1 MPSCLG
7 LYTDKNMVKYAKLTT
22 DKNSEKYILDAF
34 GVKFYD
40 NIQTTVNEI
49 ALEVGMARG
58 PISVALS
65 NEEYYNTKVFN
76 NLKKKDITDLVKSEY
91 ESVGAARGV
100 PLNVS
105 ELRYLVFQNTGIQ
118 DKNGIV
124 CVATTKSEIANIG
137 TMYDN
142 YKVASISSLPASM
155 KNLFENQGI
164 EEECA
169 IINIEDRTTITVLHS
184 TEIQYLD
191 YISLGASGIIDKLA
205 EKYNSYAK
213 GYEAC
218 KKVSAYLDSSY
229 DTSEDE
235 DREIL
240 DIIIPAL
247 YEIRQNVEEKLKPFL
262 KNIKNIY
269 ITGTGAVINNIDL
282 YFSEAFTDK
291 ECTMLRPFFVNGTSS
306 NTKDIIEVNSAIAL
320 ALDGLGKIT
329 KELDFNIGAKAAVN
343 FGALKDLEK
352 TLKLKERFE
361 KAKNK
366 VFEVSRKLNSPPGA
380 SKKKR
385 GKVKVDFDDGEIPES
400 TITSL
405 GEANISSD
413 ISTDIEEENE
423 SGGFGI
429 LDLWLGRI
437 AALTVS
443 ATLVY
448 SGLAIYSTKVIA
460 EKKQAVEKEIASVDV
475 AIANAKSDAAYLD
488 DAANKYVEITNK
500 LSTIIAKIN
509 KQSKKTYDIPNFLS
523 KLMFIMP
530 ANVSVKT
537 INIQDTGAVTISAES
552 GQYAQLGYLVSKLKI
567 ENALLNVDMQV
578 KSVDSN
584 IKIEISG
591 VLP

>member
-291 ECTMLRPFFVNGTSS
+291 ECTILRPFFVNGTSS

-366 VFEVSRKLNSPPGA
+366 VFEVSKKLNSPPGA

>member
-22 DKNSEKYILDAF
+22 DRNSEKYTLDAF

-49 ALEVGMARG
+49 ALEVGMPRG

-76 NLKKKDITDLVKSEY
+76 NLKKKDITDLVTSEY

-142 YKVASISSLPASM
+142 YKVASISPLPASM

-164 EEECA
+164 EEDCA

-191 YISLGASGIIDKLA
+191 YISLGASEIIDKLA

-218 KKVSAYLDSSY
+218 KKVSAYLDSAY
-229 DTSEDE
+229 DASEDE
-235 DREIL
+235 DREVL
-240 DIIIPAL
+240 DVIIPTL
-247 YEIRQNVEEKLKPFL
+247 YEIRQTAEEKLKPFL

-282 YFSEAFTDK
+282 YFSEVFTDK
-291 ECTMLRPFFVNGTSS
+291 ECTILRPFFVNGTSS

-320 ALDGLGKIT
+320 ALDGLGKVT

-361 KAKNK
+361 EVKNK
-366 VFEVSRKLNSPPGA
+366 ISEVTKKLNSPPGT

-385 GKVKVDFDDGEIPES
+385 GKVKVDFDDGEMPES

-405 GEANISSD
+405 GEANISPD
-413 ISTDIEEENE
+413 ISADVGEKEGDN
-423 SGGFGI
+423 GFGV
-429 LDLWLGRI
+429 LDLWLGRF
-437 AALTVS
+437 AALTIS

-488 DAANKYVEITNK
+488 DAANKYIEITNK
-500 LSTIIAKIN
+500 LSAIIAKIN